1 MEEAMI
7 YRKKVEGF
15 QERDNFPLTPSTLF
29 REQSN
34 GHLLNKENDE
44 SFTNA
49 GRY

>member
-1 MEEAMI
+1 MI

-15 QERDNFPLTPSTLF
+15 QERVNFPRTPSALF